1 MPKKNLKQAERA
13 QPRRRPKPEIV
24 AKLGYWL
31 RENRDGLYTSLPLL
45 TLLCNR
51 EGYMALSRIFARR
64 ARDYDRSVR
73 RTTQDDHD
81 HEHLVAAADE
91 FNEFNGRLSDLL
103 ELRLVTLFP
112 SKRRV
117 TLGYYGATAAGAKK
131 CDATE
136 MLIDIAK
143 RARKTQSETRASFA
157 EISARMEAE
166 SARRKQSQRDG
177 TKKPASNI
185 ATAGK
190 SASKRKGRRVAVGD
204 AEQIVGASGRPIRI
218 RLDRRKK

>member
-1 MPKKNLKQAERA
+1 MPKKTPKQAA
-13 QPRRRPKPEIV
+13 RPQARKHLKPEIV

-31 RENRDGLYTSLPLL
+31 RENRDGQYTSLPLL

-51 EGYMALSRIFARR
+51 EGYMALSRICARR
-64 ARDYDRSVR
+64 AREYDRSMR
-73 RTTQDDHD
+73 RPTQDDHD
-81 HEHLVAAADE
+81 HEHLVAASDE

-112 SKRRV
+112 AKRRV

-143 RARKTQSETRASFA
+143 RARKTQNKERAIDA
-157 EISARMEAE
+157 EMDAELEAE
-166 SARRKQSQRDG
+166 SARRKHAARDR
-177 TKKPASNI
+177 TKKSTSTA
-185 ATAGK
+185 AVAGK
-190 SASKRKGRRVAVGD
+190 GASARKGRPVAR
-204 AEQIVGASGRPIRI
+204 AESAQMIGGSSRPIRI
-218 RLDRRKK
+218 RTDRRKK